1 MFGLA
6 EMLGIKSDP
15 ERGGTYVVAELDLLV
30 GGERHR
36 VPMRF
41 DSSAKGF
48 ACTGCRAV
56 IAALGLQV
64 GLPFPG
70 PSGLLCSILC
80 FP

>member
-30 GGERHR
+30 SGEQHR

-41 DSSAKGF
+41 DSGSNGF

-64 GLPFPG
+64 SHLRCVWSYRDHFQRA
-70 PSGLLCSILC
+70 
-80 FP
+80 